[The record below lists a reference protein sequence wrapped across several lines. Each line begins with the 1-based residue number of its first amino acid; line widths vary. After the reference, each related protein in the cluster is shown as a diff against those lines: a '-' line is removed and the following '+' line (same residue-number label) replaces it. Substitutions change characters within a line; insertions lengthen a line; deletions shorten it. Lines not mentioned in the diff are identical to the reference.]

1 MDLLGFKGGDQYL
14 LGEKKEQYRK
24 AKNFLKNVQ
33 KKSAEKDLQQWEH
46 PDAMIDI
53 NTPTAQVET
62 GPMVSLRDT
71 TPQLPANFQGQ
82 NTTATAP
89 NYGRNRVGFIS
100 SLFGN

>member
-24 AKNFLKNVQ
+24 AKNFLKKVQ
-33 KKSAEKDLQQWEH
+33 DKSAEKDLQQWEH
-46 PDAMIDI
+46 PEAMIDI
-53 NTPTAQVET
+53 NTPTAPVET
-62 GPMVSLRDT
+62 GPIVSLRDT